1 MAGEHPVIPLR
12 RRVSDLVSRA
22 LNDMDSGRGYQ
33 HKTRALLFEDAQAHH
48 ELGVGYF
55 AVNLDEG
62 HAEGV
67 LSGGEDDAFIRV
79 S

>member
-1 MAGEHPVIPLR
+1 
-12 RRVSDLVSRA
+12 
-22 LNDMDSGRGYQ
+22 MDSGRGYQ